1 MIYNKGKLIV
11 LEGGD
16 GSGKATQAR
25 LLKNNLESCGVVSAF
40 EFPRYKQSTFGELIG
55 KSLAGEFGDF
65 LHLSPYLA
73 SLPYVL
79 DRARAKYL
87 LLESLKDGNVVCD
100 RYTPSNLAFQA
111 AKLPKKERE
120 KFINFIEKAEY
131 EELGL
136 PAPDLVIY
144 LEVPVEV
151 SANLILKKQQRSY
164 LSVNRKKDQ
173 HEKDVGYQKEVVGV
187 YHQLAKKRKN
197 WHIVKCVEKGKLLPI
212 ERIQMKIINIIK
224 KELNLSK

>member
-1 MIYNKGKLIV
+1 MIYNRGKLIV

-16 GSGKATQAR
+16 GSGKATQTR
-25 LLKNNLESCGVVSAF
+25 LLKNNLESYGVVTAF

-73 SLPYVL
+73 SLPYIL

-100 RYTPSNLAFQA
+100 RYTPSNIAFQS

-120 KFINFIEKAEY
+120 AFVNFIEKAEY

-144 LEVPVEV
+144 LEVPPEI
-151 SANLILKKQQRSY
+151 SAKLVLKKQQRNY
-164 LSVNRKKDQ
+164 LSKEMKKDQ
-173 HEKDVGYQKEVVGV
+173 HENDINYQKEVVSV
-187 YHQLAKKRKN
+187 YHNLSKKRKN
-197 WHIVKCVEKGKLLPI
+197 WHIIKCVERGKLLSL
-212 ERIQMKIINIIK
+212 EKIQMKIINVVK
-224 KELNLSK
+224 KELNLSR